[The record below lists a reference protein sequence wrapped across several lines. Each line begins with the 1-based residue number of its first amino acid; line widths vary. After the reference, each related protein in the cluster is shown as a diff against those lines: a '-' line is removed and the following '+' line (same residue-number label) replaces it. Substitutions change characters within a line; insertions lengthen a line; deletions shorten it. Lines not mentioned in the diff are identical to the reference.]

1 MIRNLV
7 EAKFLPRFG
16 LTFGAYLFW
25 AAVFLTLIN
34 TDVAGAHVL
43 LAMPVFVASIL
54 FGVRGA
60 IAGSVIGLLAYGGLN
75 VVAGTDTF
83 GILIRGGNIFSVAI
97 MISLALVAGHV
108 RRIPQQQPTEVEP
121 DADIEHWVD
130 MHQVEQRRE
139 QMYAIAAE
147 FNSLAHKSPEIADV
161 ARCVISHVSRALHPD
176 SVAVA
181 FADQENREVTV
192 EQAVGTKLMGFSAG
206 DGRSVREALADP
218 LTELGLMVLNAEE
231 LVAMSADS
239 HFAATAT
246 ENGIKSALVSTLRND
261 EDLVTQIW
269 ICSSNESQYS
279 DLDVE
284 FIAQISDHLKSAAIN
299 ARNSESLKQLQRHLV
314 GQNEMFAQMQDGI
327 EGNEGELRLSNEQL
341 TELSDSKTQFMS
353 EVAHEIKS
361 PLAVMIGYADLLRF
375 DAVNLGSDQREYAT
389 AIEKSARQLAVLI
402 DDLSDITNIESGHF
416 TTAKEPHNVMKVI
429 SSVTD
434 GLKVSD
440 PDIDR
445 RLTVSDS
452 LFDFEVEGDPARL
465 SQVFT
470 NLISNALK
478 YSDGDQPVE
487 VSTVKTENNSVR
499 ISIIDRGLGIAE
511 EDVEK
516 LFTPY
521 FRSMNPEA
529 TQRPGTGLG
538 LFLSRSIIEQH
549 GGTLTLS
556 TQVGIGSTFTV
567 ELPSSLNTPLADAA

>member
-1 MIRNLV
+1 
-7 EAKFLPRFG
+7 
-16 LTFGAYLFW
+16 
-25 AAVFLTLIN
+25 
-34 TDVAGAHVL
+34 
-43 LAMPVFVASIL
+43 
-54 FGVRGA
+54 
-60 IAGSVIGLLAYGGLN
+60 
-75 VVAGTDTF
+75 
-83 GILIRGGNIFSVAI
+83 
-97 MISLALVAGHV
+97 
-108 RRIPQQQPTEVEP
+108 
-121 DADIEHWVD
+121 
-130 MHQVEQRRE
+130 
-139 QMYAIAAE
+139 
-147 FNSLAHKSPEIADV
+147 
-161 ARCVISHVSRALHPD
+161 
-176 SVAVA
+176 
-181 FADQENREVTV
+181 
-192 EQAVGTKLMGFSAG
+192 
-206 DGRSVREALADP
+206 
-218 LTELGLMVLNAEE
+218 
-231 LVAMSADS
+231 
-239 HFAATAT
+239 
-246 ENGIKSALVSTLRND
+246 
-261 EDLVTQIW
+261 
-269 ICSSNESQYS
+269 
-279 DLDVE
+279 
-284 FIAQISDHLKSAAIN
+284 
-299 ARNSESLKQLQRHLV
+299 
-314 GQNEMFAQMQDGI
+314 
-327 EGNEGELRLSNEQL
+327 
-341 TELSDSKTQFMS
+341 MS

>member
-327 EGNEGELRLSNEQL
+327 EGNEG
-341 TELSDSKTQFMS
+341 
-353 EVAHEIKS
+353 
-361 PLAVMIGYADLLRF
+361 
-375 DAVNLGSDQREYAT
+375 
-389 AIEKSARQLAVLI
+389 
-402 DDLSDITNIESGHF
+402 
-416 TTAKEPHNVMKVI
+416 
-429 SSVTD
+429 
-434 GLKVSD
+434 
-440 PDIDR
+440 
-445 RLTVSDS
+445 
-452 LFDFEVEGDPARL
+452 DPARL